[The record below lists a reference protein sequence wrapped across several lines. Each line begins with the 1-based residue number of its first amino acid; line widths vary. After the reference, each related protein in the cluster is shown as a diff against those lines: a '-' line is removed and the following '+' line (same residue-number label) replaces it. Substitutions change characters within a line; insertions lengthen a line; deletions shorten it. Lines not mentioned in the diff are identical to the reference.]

1 MNVSIAIPTHN
12 RAAEVEKTLVGLSRL
27 DTTGCPDHEVLVID
41 NNSTDQTVEVV
52 DRLAPLFDGRL
63 RCVPEQRQGLNHAR
77 NRAIQEARYEIV
89 AYLDDD
95 VDVDPKWLWHLSDAY
110 ASGHVAGV
118 GGRAYLVYPSPKPA
132 WLGESIEGLLTKVEL
147 GPHRRPAGVDELYG
161 VNVSFRKDWLRRAG
175 GFRPDLDRVGTRL
188 TGGGDDDMIRRV
200 IALGGVMLYE
210 PGAVVGHRVPP
221 TRMRR
226 GWFWN
231 RCFWGGSTEP
241 RLWPDEHVTVYQL
254 LRATWHVGRLGWRA
268 FRVGLWRGPRSADC
282 FRQALN
288 VANRSGRWVGL
299 LDELWRRRGCPSHD
313 LNGVAPALPTSISR
327 ASVSSTFT
335 REDPE
340 SQEAVLS

>member
-1 MNVSIAIPTHN
+1 MNVSIAIPTYN

-27 DTTGCPDHEVLVID
+27 DTTACPDHEVLVID
-41 NNSTDQTVEVV
+41 NNSTDGTVAVV
-52 DRLAPLFDGRL
+52 DRLAPHFDGRL
-63 RCVPEQRQGLNHAR
+63 RCVREQQQGLNHAR
-77 NRAIQEARYEIV
+77 NRAIRDARYEIV

-110 ASGHVAGV
+110 ASGDVAGV
-118 GGRAYLVYPSPKPA
+118 GGRAYLVYPSPTPA
-132 WLGESIEGLLTKVEL
+132 WLGESIAGLLSKVEL

-161 VNVSFRKDWLRRAG
+161 VNMSFRKDWLRRAG

-226 GWFWN
+226 RWFWN
-231 RCFWGGSTEP
+231 RCFWGGVTEP
-241 RLWPDEHVTVYQL
+241 RLWPDERVTAYQL
-254 LRATWHVGRLGWRA
+254 FRATWHVGRLGWPA
-268 FRVGLWRGPRSADC
+268 FRAGLWRGPGSADC

-288 VANRSGRWVGL
+288 VASRIGIWMGL
-299 LDELWRRRGCPSHD
+299 LGELWRGRGGPRHD
-313 LNGVAPALPTSISR
+313 LNPAAPTLPTSISPDR
-327 ASVSSTFT
+327 VSSTHT
-335 REDPE
+335 RESLE
-340 SQEAVLS
+340 SQEVVLG